1 MLTRKERLKFAEFSK
16 SATFP
21 DGYASNISR
30 CVNAYGKLTGSLKRY
45 VRNKAHPEGSI
56 AEGYVANECLTF
68 LSLYLDGVETRF
80 NKPDRNNDKQETH
93 DNEMVSSNGIA
104 VEISDGISTSL
115 HRVGVESHIVEAI
128 VVQSK
133 RIEAEGNFVISDED
147 ESPIEYDSNEEEMN
161 DYYDETEDS

>member
-1 MLTRKERLKFAEFSK
+1 MRLIVYHDSDD
-16 SATFP
+16 T
-21 DGYASNISR
+21 
-30 CVNAYGKLTGSLKRY
+30 
-45 VRNKAHPEGSI
+45 
-56 AEGYVANECLTF
+56 
-68 LSLYLDGVETRF
+68 LD
-80 NKPDRNNDKQETH
+80 NNDVYQ

>member
-1 MLTRKERLKFAEFSK
+1 MIERFL
-16 SATFP
+16 
-21 DGYASNISR
+21 
-30 CVNAYGKLTGSLKRY
+30 GSLKHY

-93 DNEMVSSNGIA
+93 
-104 VEISDGISTSL
+104 
-115 HRVGVESHIVEAI
+115 GVESHIVEAI

-133 RIEAEGNFVISDED
+133 RIEAEGNFVISNDED

-161 DYYDETEDS
+161 DGSDETEDS